1 MTRTFISYSH
11 DDQESYADLCAVL
24 DHAGISHWDPSKMV
38 PGQRLSNQLQQAIDQ
53 CNICVFL
60 ATPHSLRSPWCH
72 AEVGAFWG
80 TGKRVVIFLACGATQ
95 ADVPPQFK
103 GDLRAS
109 DAKQLIRA
117 IRKAYSSEYHSDL
130 AGRWRCEWN
139 VSHDAS
145 YTIEDD
151 AVHIELVSGERI
163 VAYGRTD
170 TMMTL
175 GTIS

>member
-1 MTRTFISYSH
+1 M
-11 DDQESYADLCAVL
+11 
-24 DHAGISHWDPSKMV
+24 
-38 PGQRLSNQLQQAIDQ
+38 
-53 CNICVFL
+53 
-60 ATPHSLRSPWCH
+60 
-72 AEVGAFWG
+72 GAFWG

-163 VAYGRTD
+163 VAYGHNDDFGDYKLKGRVSRSGVVTFTYEGVGRKQPRGGVVIMELEPDRQFMAGYWVEYTRDRTFISGD
-170 TMMTL
+170 TKWVRQPH
-175 GTIS
+175 